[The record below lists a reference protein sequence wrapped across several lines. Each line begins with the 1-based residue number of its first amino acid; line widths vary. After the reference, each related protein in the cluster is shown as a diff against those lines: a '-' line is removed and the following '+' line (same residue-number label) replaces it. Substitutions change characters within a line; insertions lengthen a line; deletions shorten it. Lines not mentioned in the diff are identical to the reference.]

1 MEENEKMTGI
11 LMTQVSTPIIG
22 QAAWLLGKIMNGIY
36 WVMSHVFGIQNIGV
50 CIIILTIIIYTLL
63 LPFTIKQQKF
73 SKMSAAMAPEIKKI
87 QKKYEGKKDQD
98 SMMKLQEETKLV
110 YAKYGVSPT
119 GGCLTMFIQLP
130 IMYAMW
136 YVIRGIPAYISEVK
150 DIYLPLITQIQATD
164 GWQKI
169 MEGIGQAKP
178 ILMSPDKYDYT
189 KTNILVDVLYKFESS
204 TWSTLKESFPALT
217 DVINSTTSQLQHINN
232 FLGLNIAE
240 SPATLMKSALAAG
253 SYGILIA
260 AVLIPILS
268 GVTQFISVKAMPQ
281 NTSGDQM
288 EGQMAATMK
297 SMNYTLPL
305 VSVFMCFTLPTGLGI
320 YWIASAVIRTIYQI
334 LVNKKLDKM
343 PIDELIEKNLEK
355 VEAKREKKNKVQ
367 SSEVASMATVKTK
380 NMSKAKSADEQ
391 KELEEKIENIRK
403 QNEHAPEGS
412 LASKADMVRKFNEMN
427 K

>member
-1 MEENEKMTGI
+1 MTGI

-50 CIIILTIIIYTLL
+50 CIIILTVIIYTLL

-98 SMMKLQEETKLV
+98 SMMKMQEETQLV

-119 GGCLTMFIQLP
+119 GGCLTLFIQLP

-403 QNEHAPEGS
+403 QNEHALEGS

>member
-1 MEENEKMTGI
+1 MTGI
-11 LMTQVSTPIIG
+11 LMTQVSTPIIS

-136 YVIRGIPAYISEVK
+136 YVIRGIPAYITEVK
-150 DIYLPLITQIQATD
+150 EIYLPLITQIQATN

-169 MEGIGQAKP
+169 MEGIGEAKP

-189 KTNILVDVLYKFESS
+189 KTNILVDVLYKFQSS
-204 TWSTLKESFPALT
+204 TWGTLKESFPALT
-217 DVINSTTSQLQHINN
+217 DIINSTTSQLQHINN

-240 SPATLMKSALAAG
+240 SPATLIKSSLAAG
-253 SYGILIA
+253 TYGILIA
-260 AVLIPILS
+260 AILIPVLS
-268 GVTQFISVKAMPQ
+268 GLTQFLSVKAMPQ
-281 NTSGDQM
+281 NASGDQM

-305 VSVFMCFTLPTGLGI
+305 ISVFMCFTLPTGLGI
-320 YWIASAVIRTIYQI
+320 YWITSAVIRTIYQI
-334 LVNKKLDKM
+334 IVNKKLDKI
-343 PIDELIEKNLEK
+343 PIDELVEKNLEK
-355 VEAKREKKNKVQ
+355 VEAKRVKQNKTE
-367 SSEVASMATVKTK
+367 SKEVSNMATVKTK
-380 NMSKAKSADEQ
+380 NINKAKTSQEQ
-391 KELEEKIENIRK
+391 KEFEEKIDNIRK
-403 QNEHAPEGS
+403 ANEHAPEGS
-412 LASKADMVRKFNEMN
+412 LASKADMVRRFNEMN

>member
-1 MEENEKMTGI
+1 MKM
-11 LMTQVSTPIIG
+11 
-22 QAAWLLGKIMNGIY
+22 
-36 WVMSHVFGIQNIGV
+36 
-50 CIIILTIIIYTLL
+50 
-63 LPFTIKQQKF
+63 
-73 SKMSAAMAPEIKKI
+73 
-87 QKKYEGKKDQD
+87 
-98 SMMKLQEETKLV
+98 QEETQLV

-119 GGCLTMFIQLP
+119 GGCLTLFIQLP

-136 YVIRGIPAYISEVK
+136 YVIRGIPAYISDVK
-150 DIYLPLITQIQATD
+150 EIYLPLITQIQATD

-178 ILMSPDKYDYT
+178 VLMSPDKYDYS

-204 TWSTLKESFPALT
+204 TWNTLKESFPALT
-217 DVINSTTSQLQHINN
+217 DIINSTTSQLQHINN

-240 SPATLMKSALAAG
+240 SPATLIKSALAAG

-268 GVTQFISVKAMPQ
+268 GVTQFISVKAVPQ

-288 EGQMAATMK
+288 DGQMAATMK

-305 VSVFMCFTLPTGLGI
+305 ISVFMCFTLPTGLGI
-320 YWIASAVIRTIYQI
+320 YWISSAVIRTIYQI
-334 LVNKKLDKM
+334 IINKKLEKM
-343 PIDELIEKNLEK
+343 PIEELVEKNLEK
-355 VEAKREKKNKVQ
+355 VEAKRVKQNKAE
-367 SSEVASMATVKTK
+367 SKEVSTMATVKTK
-380 NMSKAKSADEQ
+380 NINKAKTAQEQ

-403 QNEHAPEGS
+403 ANEHAPEGS
-412 LASKADMVRKFNEMN
+412 LASKADMVRRFNEMN

>member
-50 CIIILTIIIYTLL
+50 CIIILTVIIYTLL

-73 SKMSAAMAPEIKKI
+73 SRMSA
-87 QKKYEGKKDQD
+87 
-98 SMMKLQEETKLV
+98 V

-119 GGCLTMFIQLP
+119 GGCLTLFIQLP

-189 KTNILVDVLYKFESS
+189 KTNILV
-204 TWSTLKESFPALT
+204 
-217 DVINSTTSQLQHINN
+217 
-232 FLGLNIAE
+232 
-240 SPATLMKSALAAG
+240 
-253 SYGILIA
+253 
-260 AVLIPILS
+260 
-268 GVTQFISVKAMPQ
+268 
-281 NTSGDQM
+281 
-288 EGQMAATMK
+288 
-297 SMNYTLPL
+297 
-305 VSVFMCFTLPTGLGI
+305 
-320 YWIASAVIRTIYQI
+320 
-334 LVNKKLDKM
+334 
-343 PIDELIEKNLEK
+343 
-355 VEAKREKKNKVQ
+355 
-367 SSEVASMATVKTK
+367 
-380 NMSKAKSADEQ
+380 
-391 KELEEKIENIRK
+391 
-403 QNEHAPEGS
+403 
-412 LASKADMVRKFNEMN
+412 
-427 K
+427 